1 MSANH
6 SHPLLVDIGA
16 NLTHESFSHDLDQV
30 LARASDS
37 GVRLMLVTGASQQG
51 SEQALQLSQR
61 HDQLYATAGI
71 HPHEASQADAAV
83 MQRIGELCAAE
94 QVRAVGETGL
104 DFNRD
109 YSPRP
114 VQEKV
119 FAAHLE
125 LAATI
130 GKPMFLH
137 QRDAHHRFHPMLREY
152 RDAISAGVVHCF
164 TDNRE
169 ALFAYLDLDMYIGIT
184 GWICDERRGRELQ
197 QLVRNIPDERL
208 LIETDAPYLMP
219 RTLRPRPK
227 TRRNEP
233 ANLPEVLRVVAECRE
248 QSAAHVARI
257 SHDNA
262 CRLFDLPPPTI
273 DPGAAAPASDRR

>member
-1 MSANH
+1 MTDTTTA
-6 SHPLLVDIGA
+6 LIDIGA
-16 NLTHESFSHDLDQV
+16 NLTHESFDHDLDQV
-30 LARASDS
+30 LARAAQA
-37 GVRLMLVTGASQQG
+37 GVRLMLVTGASLQG
-51 SEQALQLSQR
+51 SEQAVALSKRHAQLF
-61 HDQLYATAGI
+61 ATAGI
-71 HPHEASQADAAV
+71 HPHEASNADPSVLQQIAS
-83 MQRIGELCAAE
+83 LCADKS
-94 QVRAVGETGL
+94 VRAVGETGL

-125 LAATI
+125 LAASI

-137 QRDAHHRFHPMLREY
+137 QRDAHSRFHPMLREY
-152 RDAISAGVVHCF
+152 RDTINGGVVHCF
-164 TDNRE
+164 TDQRA

-197 QLVRNIPDERL
+197 ELVQNIPDDRL

-233 ANLPEVLRVVAECRE
+233 ANLREVLRVVAECRQ
-248 QSAAHVARI
+248 QSTDEVARL

-262 CRLFDLPPPTI
+262 CRLFGLPQEDI
-273 DPGAAAPASDRR
+273 AELSASD